1 MDCKGCI
8 WFKIYDFIFP
18 DGTKTMTCEKYNKHL
33 GFTSKK
39 GQVKKVKH
47 IDECRGNINTIIPT
61 KGTESVAN
69 KEGVYF
75 DSESKKYKVKV
86 NDSGI
91 YCFIAAT
98 KTEERAEQI
107 LKMFKERKSFVKN
120 IIWDKRKQRCVAREY
135 DKNIKRYIYI
145 TQSKYFS
152 ETLKKLVDFKGGNL
166 NVG

>member
-1 MDCKGCI
+1 MDCKECI

-33 GFTSKK
+33 GFTNKR
-39 GQVKKVKH
+39 GQVEKFKR
-47 IDECRGNINTIIPT
+47 IDECRRNINAIRPT
-61 KGTESVAN
+61 EGTEIVTN
-69 KEGVYF
+69 KEGICF

-86 NDSGI
+86 NDGGI

-98 KTEERAEQI
+98 KTKERAEQI

-120 IIWDKRKQRCVAREY
+120 IIWNKRKQRWVAREY
-135 DKNIKRYIYI
+135 DKNLKRYIHI